1 MTMADT
7 NEDLNQ
13 LDTLFA
19 EARHSRPGM
28 PESLRTRVLAD
39 AMSMQAEQKGHGAML
54 QQPARQALGA
64 RVLRNCQQFWR
75 AVGGWPAMGGMVAAC
90 GAGLWI
96 GLVPPDFLPD
106 PVEILTTP
114 SQTEALPYESYDLT
128 ALLDEDTQ

>member
-1 MTMADT
+1 
-7 NEDLNQ
+7 
-13 LDTLFA
+13 
-19 EARHSRPGM
+19 
-28 PESLRTRVLAD
+28 
-39 AMSMQAEQKGHGAML
+39 
-54 QQPARQALGA
+54 
-64 RVLRNCQQFWR
+64 
-75 AVGGWPAMGGMVAAC
+75 MGGMVAAC